1 MGEADTVRIYRAP
14 EGGTVVPT
22 LALRRSR
29 PRSFPEWSALRRWGK
44 LPVWEREIVGYLL
57 RQLREQ
63 AGLSQRALAAAL
75 GVSQQAVAQAERWS
89 ANPTVNFLRRWA
101 AACGRSANVCFDAAL
116 AESDSG

>member
-1 MGEADTVRIYRAP
+1 MGDADTVRMYRAP

-22 LALRRSR
+22 LAVRRSR

-44 LPVWEREIVGYLL
+44 LPVWEREIVGFLL

-63 AGLSQRALAAAL
+63 AGLSQRALAVVL

-101 AACGRSANVCFDAAL
+101 AACGSAANVCFDAVL
-116 AESDSG
+116 VESDSG